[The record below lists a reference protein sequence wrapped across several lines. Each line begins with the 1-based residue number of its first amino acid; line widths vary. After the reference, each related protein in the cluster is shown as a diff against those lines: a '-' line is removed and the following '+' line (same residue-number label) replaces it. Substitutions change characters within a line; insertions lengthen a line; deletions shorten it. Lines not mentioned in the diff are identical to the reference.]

1 MNLFEIASRNKLRVP
16 TTKGDLTV
24 EQLWDLPLKSANGLS
39 LDSIAIA
46 LNKQLE
52 SKATSFVDEVQAPES
67 SNTKVLFDIVLYII
81 SVRKAEAKQAQE
93 QAAKR
98 SQLKFLKELKDR
110 KRLESFE
117 SFSEEEIN
125 NLVSLDNLNNNLLT
139 NNSSLK

>member
-1 MNLFEIASRNKLRVP
+1 MNLFEIASRNKLRVT

-93 QAAKR
+93 QAAKQ
-98 SQLKFLKELKDR
+98 SQLKFLKGLRDR

-117 SFSEEEIN
+117 SLSEEEIN
-125 NLVSLDNLNNNLLT
+125 KQIAELENQ
-139 NNSSLK
+139 

>member
-1 MNLFEIASRNKLRVP
+1 MQVATNYEFQLQK
-16 TTKGDLTV
+16 DLTV

-81 SVRKAEAKQAQE
+81 SVLKAEAKQAQE
-93 QAAKR
+93 QAAKQ
-98 SQLKFLKELKDR
+98 SQLKFLKGLRDR

-117 SFSEEEIN
+117 SLSEEEIN
-125 NLVSLDNLNNNLLT
+125 KQIAEIENQ
-139 NNSSLK
+139 

>member
-1 MNLFEIASRNKLRVP
+1 
-16 TTKGDLTV
+16 
-24 EQLWDLPLKSANGLS
+24 
-39 LDSIAIA
+39 

-93 QAAKR
+93 QAAKQ
-98 SQLKFLKELKDR
+98 SQLKFLKGLRDR

-117 SFSEEEIN
+117 SLSEEEIN
-125 NLVSLDNLNNNLLT
+125 KQIAELENQ
-139 NNSSLK
+139 

>member
-52 SKATSFVDEVQAPES
+52 SSATSFVDEVQAPES
-67 SNTKVLFDIVLYII
+67 CISNVLFEIVLYFI
-81 SVRKAEAKQAQE
+81 
-93 QAAKR
+93 
-98 SQLKFLKELKDR
+98 
-110 KRLESFE
+110 
-117 SFSEEEIN
+117 
-125 NLVSLDNLNNNLLT
+125 
-139 NNSSLK
+139 

>member
-52 SKATSFVDEVQAPES
+52 SKARFH
-67 SNTKVLFDIVLYII
+67 I
-81 SVRKAEAKQAQE
+81 R
-93 QAAKR
+93 
-98 SQLKFLKELKDR
+98 
-110 KRLESFE
+110 
-117 SFSEEEIN
+117 
-125 NLVSLDNLNNNLLT
+125 
-139 NNSSLK
+139 

>member
-24 EQLWDLPLKSANGLS
+24 EQLWDLPLKSAKGLS

-93 QAAKR
+93 QAAKQ
-98 SQLKFLKELKDR
+98 SQLKFLKGLRDR

-117 SFSEEEIN
+117 SLSEEEIN
-125 NLVSLDNLNNNLLT
+125 KQIAELENQ
-139 NNSSLK
+139 

>member
-24 EQLWDLPLKSANGLS
+24 EQLWDLPLKSAKGLS

-81 SVRKAEAKQAQE
+81 SVRKTEAKQAQE

-117 SFSEEEIN
+117 SLSEEEIN
-125 NLVSLDNLNNNLLT
+125 KQIAELENQ
-139 NNSSLK
+139 

>member
-67 SNTKVLFDIVLYII
+67 SKLVAFDIVLYII

-93 QAAKR
+93 QAAKQ
-98 SQLKFLKELKDR
+98 SQLKFLKGLRDR

-117 SFSEEEIN
+117 SLSEEEIN
-125 NLVSLDNLNNNLLT
+125 KQIAELENQ
-139 NNSSLK
+139 

>member
-67 SNTKVLFDIVLYII
+67 SNTKVLFDIV
-81 SVRKAEAKQAQE
+81 
-93 QAAKR
+93 
-98 SQLKFLKELKDR
+98 
-110 KRLESFE
+110 
-117 SFSEEEIN
+117 
-125 NLVSLDNLNNNLLT
+125 
-139 NNSSLK
+139 

>member
-39 LDSIAIA
+39 LDNIAIA

-52 SKATSFVDEVQAPES
+52 SKSISFVDEVQAPES

-125 NLVSLDNLNNNLLT
+125 KQIAELENQ
-139 NNSSLK
+139 